1 MGEEGRK
8 EIALSL
14 RKFNLVW
21 PLDRSRFSSEIS
33 LSRLS
38 NLQP

>member
-21 PLDRSRFSSEIS
+21 PLDRARFE
-33 LSRLS
+33 L
-38 NLQP
+38 